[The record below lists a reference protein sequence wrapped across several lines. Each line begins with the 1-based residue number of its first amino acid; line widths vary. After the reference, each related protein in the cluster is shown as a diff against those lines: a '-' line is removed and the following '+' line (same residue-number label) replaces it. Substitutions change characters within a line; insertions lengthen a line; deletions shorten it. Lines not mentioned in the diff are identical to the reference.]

1 MMDLLEPEDDELS
14 AVFRSLSGQDPDG
27 SRMAAAFRLTFDQ
40 LYDGQ
45 RTGRFRWD
53 QLFKTEKTHY
63 GTLLE
68 INLQR
73 EFVFEDGALLDYRI
87 AGIEVDCK
95 YSASSQWML
104 PPESIDQIILVCSA
118 DDEES
123 VWSVGLVRAT
133 EQNRNAGLNRDKK
146 GSLNRLGRSR
156 IRWLRLNSKMQP
168 NILLELTELELDR
181 IFLPTT
187 GQGRLNELFRIA
199 TNRRI
204 SRNIVATVA
213 QQDDF
218 MKRVR
223 SNGGARS
230 ALRPEGFVIL
240 SGDYV
245 RHRFVAHTLGCV
257 VPLPGEVISARLGPV
272 DFAMPQ
278 AVEIDGQFWKQLAS
292 NEHVFVDAPIVPHK

>member
-1 MMDLLEPEDDELS
+1 MDLTELQDDELS
-14 AVFRSLSGQDPDG
+14 AVFRSLSMQDPDG
-27 SRMAAAFRLTFDQ
+27 SRMATAFRLTFDQ

-73 EFVFEDGALLDYRI
+73 DFLFEDGAILDYRI
-87 AGIEVDCK
+87 AGVEVDCK
-95 YSASSQWML
+95 YSASSHWML
-104 PPESIDQIILVCSA
+104 PPESIDQIVLVCSA
-118 DDEES
+118 DDEKS
-123 VWSVGLVRAT
+123 AWSVGLVRAT
-133 EQNRNAGLNRDKK
+133 EENRNVGLNRDRK
-146 GSLNRLGRSR
+146 GSLNQLGRSR
-156 IRWLRLNSKMQP
+156 IRWLRSNSRMQP
-168 NILLELTELELDR
+168 NVLLQLTEFELDR
-181 IFLPTT
+181 IFLPST
-187 GQGRLNELFRIA
+187 GQARLNELFRVA

-230 ALRPEGFVIL
+230 ALRPEGLVIL

-245 RHRFVAHTLGCV
+245 RHRSVAHALGCV

-272 DFAMPQ
+272 DVAMAQ
-278 AVEIDGQFWKQLAS
+278 SVEIDGTFWRHLAP
-292 NEHVFVDAPIVPHK
+292 NEQVVSDAPVISHR